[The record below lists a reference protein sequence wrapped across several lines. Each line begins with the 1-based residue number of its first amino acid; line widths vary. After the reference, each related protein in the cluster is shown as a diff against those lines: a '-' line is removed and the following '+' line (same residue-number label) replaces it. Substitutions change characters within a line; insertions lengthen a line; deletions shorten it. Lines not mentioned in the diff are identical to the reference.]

1 MKNRF
6 GISEI
11 SHSLIISAIE
21 KYPQIETV
29 LIFGSRA
36 KGNFR
41 NGSDIDLAIQ
51 GKLCSPELALKLSGI
66 INEQT
71 AVPYQVDIVDYNS
84 IENQELKAHIDRAGI
99 EFYRRSPCINQKQ

>member
-1 MKNRF
+1 MKNIY
-6 GISEI
+6 GISEN
-11 SHSLIISAIE
+11 SYSLILAVFE
-21 KYPQIETV
+21 TYPQIETV

-51 GKLCSPELALKLSGI
+51 GKECSPELALKLSGI

-71 AVPYQVDIVDYNS
+71 SIPYHVDIVDYNS
-84 IENQELKAHIDRAGI
+84 LKNLELKAHIDRVGI
-99 EFYRRSPCINQKQ
+99 EFYRRKADFK